1 MKNYTKWIVGGIA
14 VAGVAY
20 LYFSPAAEA
29 KTSPTAPGL
38 NPGSE
43 PGSLPPAGPSEA
55 QKQAKADFDTFL
67 GGLGSLWGA
76 AVATHTNIKAQLPR
90 PLPPPNAYA
99 APSIPVLPPLSPR
112 TDWQAVA
119 FLGLPNSRVFAA
131 WDVYDNYAEEFE
143 AGSTIL
149 IISPSEN
156 AELKAAGYSG
166 TVFYAPGKNQ
176 KMCRFY
182 TSVELGPY
190 LKTL

>member
-1 MKNYTKWIVGGIA
+1 MDYRRHCCGRRRLSVLQPFGI
-14 VAGVAY
+14 GRDQ
-20 LYFSPAAEA
+20 PHGPRPEA
-29 KTSPTAPGL
+29 RLRTRQS
-38 NPGSE
+38 S
-43 PGSLPPAGPSEA
+43 PAGPSEA

-76 AVATHTNIKAQLPR
+76 AVATHTDIKAQLPR

-112 TDWQAVA
+112 TDWQAVT

-156 AELKAAGYSG
+156 AELKAAGYTG

-176 KMCRFY
+176 RMCRFY